1 VARAARIA
9 APRPRAGRRLGSD
22 HLRPRPALRR
32 RQARGDRPGGLLARR
47 GRLVRRQ
54 PRSRQPRDHQ
64 HQRPAA
70 GAAVAAR
77 GGCRVRRAPRL
88 DRGALESSSP
98 GAVSSAAG
106 KARRRSKGG
115 PFQGGAT
122 KAAVEKPSP
131 AGSSSRHLGLVRC
144 RGRRALEVPWRFD
157 GADDRVGPNYT
168 GQPAVTSV
176 YS

>member
-1 VARAARIA
+1 LFVANLDLANLEITSTSA
-9 APRPRAGRRLGSD
+9 
-22 HLRPRPALRR
+22 RR
-32 RQARGDRPGGLLARR
+32 RVPRWLREVGVEYDARR
-47 GRLVRRQ
+47 
-54 PRSRQPRDHQ
+54 
-64 HQRPAA
+64 
-70 GAAVAAR
+70 
-77 GGCRVRRAPRL
+77 RL